1 MLDMKDVEIVSA
13 RNGRVRLRTS
23 FLYQKEVCKILEN
36 NLKNACV
43 VSNQNTNS
51 ITITCKSDYFNQSD
65 IKSAITS
72 LLKEKGFNVKE
83 RGNDINILFAFQL
96 MLNVGGG
103 LEGIAFNVAKD
114 IVLDRMGLG
123 AISYFV

>member
-1 MLDMKDVEIVSA
+1 MKKVQIVSA
-13 RNGRVRLRTS
+13 KEGRIRLKVNKVYHGVVYDLLRKTLKDEEILS
-23 FLYQKEVCKILEN
+23 KPFTDSILISCCKDEN
-36 NLKNACV
+36 TLPL
-43 VSNQNTNS
+43 
-51 ITITCKSDYFNQSD
+51 
-65 IKSAITS
+65 IKKV
-72 LLKEKGFNVKE
+72 LKENGFKVETKGDE
-83 RGNDINILFAFQL
+83 INLLFAFQL

>member
-1 MLDMKDVEIVSA
+1 
-13 RNGRVRLRTS
+13 
-23 FLYQKEVCKILEN
+23 
-36 NLKNACV
+36 
-43 VSNQNTNS
+43 
-51 ITITCKSDYFNQSD
+51 
-65 IKSAITS
+65 

-103 LEGIAFNVAKD
+103 LEGIAFNVVKD
-114 IVLDRMGLG
+114 VVLDKIGLG